1 MRAGVFGYSPLSEAI
16 FLSVL
21 AIAPLLFIPSLK
33 RLSVLSSMGFLSTVL
48 VTLAVGAAA
57 VVDPH
62 RRAIPQQVETCQ
74 TAPSAPEH
82 PELEDAP
89 AHEAQAQRSGHGA
102 REF

>member
-1 MRAGVFGYSPLSEAI
+1 MFGFSPLSEAV

-21 AIAPLLFIPSLK
+21 AIGPLLFILSMR

-62 RRAIPQQVETCQ
+62 RRAIPQQVRNCQ
-74 TAPSAPEH
+74 SAQIPNPH
-82 PELEDAP
+82 
-89 AHEAQAQRSGHGA
+89 HI
-102 REF
+102 